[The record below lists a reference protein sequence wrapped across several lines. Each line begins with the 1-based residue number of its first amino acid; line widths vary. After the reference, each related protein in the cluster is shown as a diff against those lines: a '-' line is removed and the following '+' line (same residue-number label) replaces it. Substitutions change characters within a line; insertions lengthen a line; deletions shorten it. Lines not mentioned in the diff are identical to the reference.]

1 MKQAPAQTLFC
12 LVTQSFFLPH
22 GGGRLRDEPKERMRM
37 RLVINRSVQKSD
49 IADLNVQIAFLVVLF
64 TTAFFA

>member
-1 MKQAPAQTLFC
+1 MCKHELMNQAPAQTLCC

-37 RLVINRSVQKSD
+37 RLVFKNLILL
-49 IADLNVQIAFLVVLF
+49 I
-64 TTAFFA
+64 